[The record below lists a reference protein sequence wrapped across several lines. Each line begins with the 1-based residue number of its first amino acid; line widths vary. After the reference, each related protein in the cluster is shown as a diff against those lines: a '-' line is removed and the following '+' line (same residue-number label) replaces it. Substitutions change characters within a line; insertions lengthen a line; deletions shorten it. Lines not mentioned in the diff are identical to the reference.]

1 MLAHGFRAS
10 GPRGSRPALVPS
22 TPVAVPRGRWMVRRG
37 LHVTSTQP
45 AVIWGCSLIRW
56 ASVSP
61 TRERGLVPAS
71 QDLQTVPSS
80 CPPEAP
86 ALLVGPGNSWGAA
99 PHWAPAPPPRPGP
112 RPSRPARATSSRWYH
127 KAIPNLGCP
136 GTNSPSRPL
145 PRGPTPLEPQQG
157 AASSLLGVRA
167 ATRGRSCRLFVFL
180 FLRMG
185 RESQPGRLRPGQASV
200 RRRAPETAPSTVSSA
215 PSFLPVLCSFSPFS
229 RETHFRSA
237 V

>member
-10 GPRGSRPALVPS
+10 GPHGSRPALVPS
-22 TPVAVPRGRWMVRRG
+22 TPVAVPRGGWMVRRG
-37 LHVTSTQP
+37 LRVTSTRP

-61 TRERGLVPAS
+61 ARERGLVPAS

-99 PHWAPAPPPRPGP
+99 PHWALVPPPRPGP
-112 RPSRPARATSSRWYH
+112 RPARPARATSSRWYH

-145 PRGPTPLEPQQG
+145 LRGPTPLEPHQ
-157 AASSLLGVRA
+157 ADALSLLGARA
-167 ATRGRSCRLFVFL
+167 ATWQWLPAVCFSFP
-180 FLRMG
+180 
-185 RESQPGRLRPGQASV
+185 ENGQGSV
-200 RRRAPETAPSTVSSA
+200 RRRAPETAPSPVSSA
-215 PSFLPVLCSFSPFS
+215 PPSSLFSAPPPSQERPTSALLCDLG
-229 RETHFRSA
+229 H
-237 V
+237 VNDLL